1 MLISV
6 SNLLDSLPT
15 TQYSYLT
22 ANVNSAGTIFPVR
35 NINPFSASHA
45 IQIGKTGEAR
55 SEILILGTAAPA
67 SGTINTTAAGVYSH
81 ALDSLVFDIHYDKVI
96 FKRSTSGT
104 AGTATAFATVTITP
118 NSQFTEYNDSVGAAT
133 YAYKTAFYNSVT
145 SDTSSDSDWFVPGG
159 PTFYSL
165 QSMRGRVKDR
175 LYNSNFLKDD
185 AVVNDWINEWLEELN
200 TAAVKVNK
208 DYLMGTTSFSVG
220 TAGLG
225 TVTVTDF
232 MYPRKIEVTWDGV
245 NWTQTSQIN
254 INSFSDS
261 DVFSSDDPKHSWT
274 GDTTLQFLPNGSL
287 GTARMTYSRGEP
299 ILNSDSDE
307 LPYPMRRYTRSFIN
321 YALAC
326 AYENNQNEEWADRNS
341 GKAKA
346 IKMDFINEITPRDQ
360 TGPHAIEI
368 TEELSANDGFD
379 LDGNY
384 I

>member
-1 MLISV
+1 MIISV
-6 SNLLDSLPT
+6 TNLLDSLPT

-22 ANVNSAGTIFPVR
+22 ANVNTAGTSFPVR
-35 NINPFSASHA
+35 NINPFVASHA

-55 SEILILGTAAPA
+55 SEILVLGTAAPA
-67 SGTINTTAAGVYSH
+67 SGTINTTTAGVYSH

-96 FKRSTSGT
+96 FKRSTGGT
-104 AGTATAFATVTITP
+104 AGTASAIATVTITP
-118 NSQFTEYNDSVGAAT
+118 NSTFTEYNDAAGAAT

-145 SDTSSDSDWFVPGG
+145 TDTSSDSDWFVPGG

-165 QSMRGRVKDR
+165 QSMRNRVKDR

-185 AVVNDWINEWLEELN
+185 AVVDDWINEWLEELN
-200 TAAVKVNK
+200 TAAIKVNK

-225 TVTVTDF
+225 TVAVTDF

-346 IKMDFINEITPRDQ
+346 IKMDFIAEITPRDQ